1 MNCNHGNYT
10 LKELKALCVQN
21 KLKSSGTK
29 IELIKKI
36 ENIKFEWC
44 AYEKN
49 KKTMKKMHIHTKE
62 CNRRFGKSNGILC
75 ECQQQ
80 K

>member
-1 MNCNHGNYT
+1 MNCNPGNYT

-29 IELIKKI
+29 IELIKRL

-44 AYEKN
+44 AYEK
-49 KKTMKKMHIHTKE
+49 KK
-62 CNRRFGKSNGILC
+62 
-75 ECQQQ
+75 QQ
-80 K
+80 